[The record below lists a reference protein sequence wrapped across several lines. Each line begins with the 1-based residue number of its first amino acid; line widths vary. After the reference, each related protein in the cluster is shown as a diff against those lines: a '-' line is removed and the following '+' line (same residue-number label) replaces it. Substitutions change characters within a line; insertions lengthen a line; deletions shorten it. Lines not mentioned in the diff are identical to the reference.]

1 MGNIRL
7 KGSNNI
13 RDLGG
18 IKVKEGIIKNNKLIR
33 GNLLNNL
40 TKEDIE
46 ILIREHKLSTILD
59 LRTSGEIQKQKD
71 ISIPKVKY
79 INIPI
84 FEDDIIGVTHK
95 QKNIKNVDK
104 MEIDMK
110 KIYEKML
117 STYYLDNIS
126 KIIKFIMKL
135 RDNQYS
141 VLFHCTQGKDRT
153 GVIAAILLMILGGS
167 KEIII
172 EDYLYTNKANRTNVE
187 SYKPKLLDDKFNL
200 NKTETSFLAKKE
212 YIEVIFHIVE
222 SEWNGIDNFI
232 ENGLKIEKEDIIRF
246 KEKVIEFC

>member
-1 MGNIRL
+1 
-7 KGSNNI
+7 
-13 RDLGG
+13 
-18 IKVKEGIIKNNKLIR
+18 
-33 GNLLNNL
+33 
-40 TKEDIE
+40 
-46 ILIREHKLSTILD
+46 
-59 LRTSGEIQKQKD
+59 
-71 ISIPKVKY
+71 
-79 INIPI
+79 
-84 FEDDIIGVTHK
+84 
-95 QKNIKNVDK
+95 
-104 MEIDMK
+104 
-110 KIYEKML
+110 
-117 STYYLDNIS
+117 
-126 KIIKFIMKL
+126 MKL
-135 RDNQYS
+135 RDNEYS